1 MTPRVCREAK
11 DVDEAVA
18 GVGCLDGAVIVPL
31 LKDTLDNEEPDG
43 GGGDGPMPDGSIS
56 GDRGSIPAALS
67 AWLKFDLTLWTLPPP
82 PPAALA
88 SSFSKYSK

>member
-1 MTPRVCREAK
+1 MTPRVCGEAK
-11 DVDEAVA
+11 DVEEAVS

-31 LKDTLDNEEPDG
+31 LKDTFDNEEPDG

-67 AWLKFDLTLWTLPPP
+67 AWLKFDLTLWTLPPS

>member
-1 MTPRVCREAK
+1 MTPRVCGEAK
-11 DVDEAVA
+11 DVEEAVS

-31 LKDTLDNEEPDG
+31 LKDTFDNEEPDG
-43 GGGDGPMPDGSIS
+43 GGGDGPMGPS
-56 GDRGSIPAALS
+56 RGSIPAALS